1 MCWPRP
7 PKPPAPPAPLPPPP
21 PAPLPPPPPEELP
34 EAQTKPV
41 NPNVQQSQ
49 SRLGQKKGKKGS
61 TKDLRIDKDR
71 QDPATSG
78 AQGSVN
84 TGNQNTSGG
93 LQ

>member
-7 PKPPAPPAPLPPPP
+7 KPPEIPPPLPPAPPAPLPPPP
-21 PAPLPPPPPEELP
+21 PEQLP

-41 NPNVQQSQ
+41 NPNVQQAQ
-49 SRLGQKKGKKGS
+49 SRLGTKKGKKGS
-61 TKDLRIDKDR
+61 TKDLRIDKNA
-71 QDPATSG
+71 PSASG

-84 TGNQNTSGG
+84 TGYQNNTGG